1 MTAPVDIDRLEAE
14 VRSALERDEIDTL
27 RALLAAAYPP
37 DVADVIDRLDDD
49 DQIRVFRLLDLE
61 QAADVLDETSLDA
74 TRELIGE
81 LTADETADLLEE
93 LDSDDAAAILT
104 EDVPERQQAL
114 LAAMDPEDAADVRE
128 LLRYPPQSAGRLL
141 NDYFVAVRPDMTV
154 AQALDEL
161 RGIVHDAAVIVYLYV
176 VENGGRLIGTLSL
189 RNLLVAPPTQRVS
202 ELMRPNP
209 LAVAPDTD
217 QEEVARIVSRYDL
230 AAVPVVRADGRMLGV
245 VTADDVI
252 DILTEEGTED
262 VLRFG
267 AAGAARPD
275 ETYFTVPIGMAV
287 RRRLPWLLLLFVGG
301 SLTSNVLGV
310 FESELEQMV
319 ALTFFVPLLI
329 GTGGNTGA
337 QTVSTLIRALALGEV
352 RMRDVWG
359 VVGRELVAGLVLGLM
374 LGVVAF
380 GKVLLDKQIIALA
393 GTVAL
398 SVVAICVW
406 ANVIGALVPMAAR
419 RFNVDPALVS
429 APLIT
434 TLVDASGLTIY
445 LLIARALL
453 SL

>member
-14 VRSALERDEIDTL
+14 VRGALEREEIEAL
-27 RALLAAAYPP
+27 RAMLAAAYPP

-49 DQIRVFRLLDLE
+49 DQIRVFRLLALE

-81 LTADETADLLEE
+81 LTTDEAADLLEE

-114 LAAMDPEDAADVRE
+114 LDAMDPEDAADVRE

-141 NDYFVAVRPDMTV
+141 NDYFVAVRPEMTA

-161 RGIVHDAAVIVYLYV
+161 RAVVHDTAVIVYLYV
-176 VENGGRLIGTLSL
+176 VEESSRLIGTLSL
-189 RNLLVAPPTQRVS
+189 RNLLVAPPTQSVA

-230 AAVPVVRADGRMLGV
+230 AAVPVVRRDGRMLGV

-267 AAGAARPD
+267 GVGDAHPD
-275 ETYFTVPIGMAV
+275 ETYFTVPIRVAV

-301 SLTSNVLGV
+301 SLTANVLGV
-310 FESELEQMV
+310 FESELEKMV
-319 ALTFFVPLLI
+319 ALTFYVPLLI

-352 RMRDVWG
+352 RLRDAWH
-359 VVGRELVAGLVLGLM
+359 VVGRELLAGLVLGLM
-374 LGVVAF
+374 LGAVAF
-380 GKVLLDKQIIALA
+380 GKVLLDGQIFALA

-406 ANVIGALVPMAAR
+406 ANIIGALVPMAAR
-419 RFNVDPALVS
+419 RFNTDPALVS
-429 APLIT
+429 APMIT
-434 TLVDASGLTIY
+434 TLVDASGLAIY
-445 LLIARALL
+445 LLIAGALL
-453 SL
+453 RL